1 MVGLVN
7 CLIYALVGAII
18 MFCVL
23 MVIGIN
29 QPRKMS
35 LIVWCVLYVVIAVA
49 FDALVIVALAYQ
61 YEVLIEVSL
70 GLSAGAATGL
80 AIHVTHHV
88 FEERNKT

>member
-1 MVGLVN
+1 
-7 CLIYALVGAII
+7 
-18 MFCVL
+18 MFGVL

-49 FDALVIVALAYQ
+49 FDALVIVALVYQ
-61 YEVLIEVSL
+61 YATLIETSL
-70 GLSAGAATGL
+70 GVSAGAATGL

-88 FEERNKT
+88 LEERQKTKT